1 MPRASDPGRPVALVT
16 GASRKIGIAAAVV
29 SGLAESG
36 WNLATT
42 YWRPYDASMPW
53 GSDASEAG
61 SILDS
66 ARRFTAGVLGLE
78 ADLSDPDSP
87 VRVFDRVE
95 RDLGPVTALVLSH
108 CHSVDA
114 GILDTTRESFDLHF
128 AVNAR
133 ATWLLIREFGKR
145 FRSGFGRGRIVA
157 VTSGHTAWNLAYG
170 SSKGAMER
178 IVLAAAVE
186 FASLGVT
193 ANVISPG
200 ATDTG
205 WMSEELKESIRGRTP
220 LGRVGLPAD
229 CASLVKFLCSD
240 EGGWINGQILRSDGG
255 FG

>member
-1 MPRASDPGRPVALVT
+1 MPQAPDPGRPVALVT

-29 SGLAESG
+29 SALAESG
-36 WNLATT
+36 WNVATT

-61 SILDS
+61 SILD
-66 ARRFTAGVLGLE
+66 AGRRLSSGVLGVE

-87 VRVFDRVE
+87 GRVFDRVE
-95 RDLGPVTALVLSH
+95 RDLGPVTALILSH

-114 GILDTTRESFDLHF
+114 GILDTTPGSFDLHF

-133 ATWLLIREFGKR
+133 ATWLLVREFGGR
-145 FRSGFGRGRIVA
+145 YRSGRGRGRIVSI
-157 VTSGHTAWNLAYG
+157 TSGHTAWNLAYG
-170 SSKGAMER
+170 ASKGAMDR

-205 WMSEELKESIRGRTP
+205 WMSEEMKESIRGRTP

-229 CASLVKFLCSD
+229 CANLVKFLCSE
-240 EGGWINGQILRSDGG
+240 EGGWVNGQILRSDGG
-255 FG
+255 FF

>member
-1 MPRASDPGRPVALVT
+1 MPSVSDSNRPVALVT

-29 SGLAESG
+29 PALAESG
-36 WNLATT
+36 WNVATT

-53 GSDASEAG
+53 GSDASEAE
-61 SILDS
+61 SILDAARRLS
-66 ARRFTAGVLGLE
+66 ARVLGVE

-87 VRVFDRVE
+87 GRVFDRVE
-95 RDLGPVTALVLSH
+95 RDLGPVTALILSH
-108 CHSVDA
+108 CHSVDGDIRTTSVA
-114 GILDTTRESFDLHF
+114 GFDQHF

-145 FRSGFGRGRIVA
+145 CRSGFGRGRIVA

-170 SSKGAMER
+170 ASKGAMER

-205 WMSEELKESIRGRTP
+205 WMSEDLQESIRSRTP

-229 CASLVKFLCSD
+229 CANLVRFLCSG
-240 EGGWINGQILRSDGG
+240 EGGWINGQVLRSDGG
-255 FG
+255 FS